1 LQHSLVELGNGQWN
15 RSQLKSLLEA
25 VLVNDTRIQNFEL
38 EYQLEPMRQKTLLL
52 NACKL
57 LYEAD
62 TPLILLVIEDIT
74 ERQQFETERNQ
85 LLAQEQM
92 ARQEAEAANR
102 AKDEFLSNLSHELR
116 SPLNALLGW
125 AQMLLTRSLDQATVT
140 HALEVIERSAR
151 AQSQLVEDILDT
163 SRIVSGKL
171 KLTTR
176 PINLRSVVQSAIET
190 VQLSAEAKAIQMVAN
205 LSSVRTVGDSDR
217 LQQVV
222 WNLLSNAIKFTPKS
236 GRVEVTLA
244 SVGNQAQIQ
253 VSDTGQGISADFLP
267 HVFDR
272 FRQAD
277 SSTTKARAGLG
288 VGLAIV
294 KHLVELHGGI
304 VQAESLG
311 KGRGATFTVLLPIQN
326 LPPEPTLSSTL
337 EPTAVEVSTSA
348 SSGFIDSLAGLQIL
362 VVDDQVDTLEVLKFM
377 LERYGAEVQTVNSAR
392 AALATLS
399 ENSSS
404 YDVLIC
410 DIGMPQEDGYWLIQ
424 QVRSLSPEQGGQI
437 PAIALTAYT
446 REEERQRAIDAGFQ
460 RHIAKPIEPAQLA
473 EFIADLVRQI

>member
-38 EYQLEPMRQKTLLL
+38 EYQLESMGQKTLLL
-52 NACKL
+52 NACRL
-57 LYEAD
+57 LYKAD
-62 TPLILLVIEDIT
+62 TPLILLAIEDIT
-74 ERQQFETERNQ
+74 ERQQFETERTQ
-85 LLAQEQM
+85 LLAQERT
-92 ARQEAEAANR
+92 ARQEAEAASR
-102 AKDEFLSNLSHELR
+102 SKDEFLSNLSHELR
-116 SPLNALLGW
+116 NPLNSLLGW
-125 AQMLLTRSLDQATVT
+125 AQILLTRSLDQATVT
-140 HALEVIERSAR
+140 RALEVIQRNAK

-176 PINLRSVVQSAIET
+176 PIDLRSVVQSAIET
-190 VQLSAEAKAIQMVAN
+190 VQLSAEAKTIQMVAD
-205 LSSVRTVGDSDR
+205 LSSVQTVGDSDR

-222 WNLLSNAIKFTPKS
+222 WNLLSNAIKFTPAS
-236 GRVEVTLA
+236 GRVAVTLT

-253 VSDTGQGISADFLP
+253 VSDTGQGIPADFLP
-267 HVFDR
+267 YAFDR

-294 KHLVELHGGI
+294 KHLVELHGGT

-311 KGRGATFTVLLPIQN
+311 EGQGATFTVLLPMQN
-326 LPPEPTLSSTL
+326 LAQELTPSSIL

-348 SSGFIDSLAGLQIL
+348 SSEPTGSLAGLQIL
-362 VVDDQVDTLEVLKFM
+362 VVDDQVDTLEVLKFV
-377 LERYGAEVQTVNSAR
+377 LERYGAEVQTVDSAR
-392 AALATLS
+392 AALTALS
-399 ENSSS
+399 ERSSP

-424 QVRSLSPEQGGQI
+424 QVRSLSPEKGKHI